1 MLVNS
6 QSHLNS
12 NVPVRIN
19 GFFWILFNRNLNCLK
34 CLSFFF
40 FFFPPSLFPG
50 HCFIFVLLGLYYDSV
65 HWWLPEWS
73 HWGRCRSSY
82 CCCILVTH
90 YVLDTSAYLYKQ
102 RQTSHTQ
109 YFSFI
114 PGFTG
119 NISRSVQIMP
129 SRNLFA
135 LLLFRIKQAGM
146 IVFFEK
152 NPKRIFFLPSL
163 NLDWAFYHNYCNY

>member
-1 MLVNS
+1 ML
-6 QSHLNS
+6 L
-12 NVPVRIN
+12 I
-19 GFFWILFNRNLNCLK
+19 FFL
-34 CLSFFF
+34 
-40 FFFPPSLFPG
+40 FFPTLFSG

-82 CCCILVTH
+82 CCCILVTY

-129 SRNLFA
+129 SGNLF
-135 LLLFRIKQAGM
+135 LFFWVLNKTGWNDFSFLIW
-146 IVFFEK
+146 FF
-152 NPKRIFFLPSL
+152 FFLWEKFKENFSFHPL
-163 NLDWAFYHNYCNY
+163 I

>member
-6 QSHLNS
+6 QFHLNS
-12 NVPVRIN
+12 SVPVRIN

-34 CLSFFF
+34 CFLSFFF
-40 FFFPPSLFPG
+40 PTLFSG

-82 CCCILVTH
+82 CCCILVTY

-129 SRNLFA
+129 SGNLF
-135 LLLFRIKQAGM
+135 LFFWVLNKTGWNDFLS
-146 IVFFEK
+146 FFEK
-152 NPKRIFFLPSL
+152 NSKRIFPSIP
-163 NLDWAFYHNYCNY
+163 